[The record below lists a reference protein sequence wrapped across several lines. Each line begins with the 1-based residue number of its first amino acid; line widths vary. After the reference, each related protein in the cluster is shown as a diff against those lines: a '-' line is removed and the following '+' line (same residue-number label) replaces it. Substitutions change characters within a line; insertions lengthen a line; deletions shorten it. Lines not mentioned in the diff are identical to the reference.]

1 MAEQQRKAAKD
12 QMDAQL
18 RQQQQQIETGRI
30 VAQTELEREKMA
42 ANQKMEAIRTAV
54 EMSDGRERETIKIGV
69 DLAKQLSA
77 QHHQKEMQKPKKGNE

>member
-1 MAEQQRKAAKD
+1 MADEP
-12 QMDAQL
+12 
-18 RQQQQQIETGRI
+18 E
-30 VAQTELEREKMA
+30 
-42 ANQKMEAIRTAV
+42 MEAMRAAA

>member
-1 MAEQQRKAAKD
+1 MAQAE
-12 QMDAQL
+12 
-18 RQQQQQIETGRI
+18 I
-30 VAQTELEREKMA
+30 ERER
-42 ANQKMEAIRTAV
+42 NSWLRTRQMEAMRAAA

>member
-1 MAEQQRKAAKD
+1 
-12 QMDAQL
+12 
-18 RQQQQQIETGRI
+18 
-30 VAQTELEREKMA
+30 MA
-42 ANQKMEAIRTAV
+42 ANQKMEAIRTAA